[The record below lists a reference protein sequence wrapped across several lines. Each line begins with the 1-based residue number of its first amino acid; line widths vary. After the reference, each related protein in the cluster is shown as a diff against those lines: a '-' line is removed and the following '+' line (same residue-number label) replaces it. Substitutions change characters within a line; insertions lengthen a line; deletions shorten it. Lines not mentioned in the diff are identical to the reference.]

1 MILFFSLLIVFFI
14 IMIKINKTI
23 YKMRQLR
30 YSGYKLVDKNKY
42 YYLIDKL
49 FIQ

>member
-1 MILFFSLLIVFFI
+1 MILLFSMLIVFFFI
-14 IMIKINKTI
+14 IKINKTI

-30 YSGYKLVDKNKY
+30 YSGYKLADKNKY